1 MEALTVHLQQCGV
14 ACLPVTS
21 LTEVL
26 RLRLSLTNVV
36 QDDAIAPG
44 LGVLQLEDM
53 HDAVMANNQ
62 VPFVVPAREA
72 RTLRVEALRAQG
84 G

>member
-1 MEALTVHLQQCGV
+1 MHLQQRGV

-26 RLRLSLTNVV
+26 GLDFGLANVV

-53 HDAVMANNQ
+53 HGSVVANDQ
-62 VPFVVPAREA
+62 IPFVISAAEA
-72 RTLRVEALRAQG
+72 RTLRVEALRAQAG
-84 G
+84 

>member
-1 MEALTVHLQQCGV
+1 MYLQQRGV

-26 RLRLSLTNVV
+26 SLHLGLTNVV

-53 HDAVMANNQ
+53 HRPI
-62 VPFVVPAREA
+62 VPDDQISFVIPAREA
-72 RTLRVEALRAQG
+72 RALRVEALLAQAG
-84 G
+84 